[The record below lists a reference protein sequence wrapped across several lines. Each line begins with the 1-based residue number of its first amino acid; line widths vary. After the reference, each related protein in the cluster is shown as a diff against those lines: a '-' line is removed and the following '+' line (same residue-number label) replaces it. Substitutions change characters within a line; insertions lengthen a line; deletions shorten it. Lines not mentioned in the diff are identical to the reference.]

1 MTDLTAF
8 GAPAAKGQAKSLL
21 SVDERTRKRNA
32 AEARFRL
39 LADNSTDV
47 IIRSGVPGGIGGS
60 MTRSKL
66 MPSGWRTP

>member
-39 LADNSTDV
+39 LGKAAVAFASS
-47 IIRSGVPGGIGGS
+47 RSS
-60 MTRSKL
+60 ACWHRS
-66 MPSGWRTP
+66 